1 MKWSVVLIK
10 VKQMWFVLFECL
22 IRTFESADT
31 VNFLSRDTVNFLSRD
46 TVNFLSRDTVN
57 FLSLQQA

>member
-46 TVNFLSRDTVN
+46 PVN